1 MQEHLSDLLNEYRY
15 KHSNESNIAATV
27 FEVFD
32 QLSPAARPLV
42 YSRFQLNN
50 FTNNILLQ
58 TFITFSNA
66 LLAEATFLCTKSCE
80 LVEHFQDM
88 WIQILC
94 KK

>member
-1 MQEHLSDLLNEYRY
+1 MKYTY
-15 KHSNESNIAATV
+15 KHSNEGNIAATV
-27 FEVFD
+27 FEVFV

-42 YSRFQLNN
+42 YSQVQLNN
-50 FTNNILLQ
+50 FINNILLQ
-58 TFITFSNA
+58 TFIMFSNA
-66 LLAEATFLCTKSCE
+66 LLAGVTFLCTKSCE